1 MTCLSPLVRILTKI
15 PPFESWESLTSK
27 VFFTFYKVPHLPT
40 SEFAYLHSF
49 CWPSGFSPLSPKT
62 LPIPDHDSLLPSP
75 YPLTPRSCLCLL
87 NAEIKGVVK
96 HNQLSPLFVLYKC
109 LLLHSVFSTECMKA
123 VCAFVNVWTHKSR
136 RVWKRLHWMFWK
148 WRDKEQKY
156 WELNWFLWTGT
167 QDFNFLDVVTQ
178 CKVWET
184 CIIVFK
190 KKPGVVAHTFNHRL
204 QEAEAGRFLSS
215 RPAWSTKWVP
225 EQPEIHR
232 ETLSPKKQQ
241 QQKHIRNHIIDLRIK
256 YKVHNRRLLQLINWL

>member
-1 MTCLSPLVRILTKI
+1 MTSLSPLVKTLSKI
-15 PPFESWESLTSK
+15 PPFEFWESLTSK
-27 VFFTFYKVPHLPT
+27 AFCTLYKVPHLPP
-40 SEFAYLHSF
+40 SEFAYFHSF
-49 CWPSGFSPLSPKT
+49 CWPSGLFSSLSPKP
-62 LPIPDHDSLLPSP
+62 LPTPDHDSLLPSP

-123 VCAFVNVWTHKSR
+123 VCEFVNVWTHKSR

-184 CIIVFK
+184 CIIVLK
-190 KKPGVVAHTFNHRL
+190 IIQVWWHTCL
-204 QEAEAGRFLSS
+204 LY
-215 RPAWSTKWVP
+215 T
-225 EQPEIHR
+225 
-232 ETLSPKKQQ
+232 SPSP
-241 QQKHIRNHIIDLRIK
+241 RD
-256 YKVHNRRLLQLINWL
+256 

>member
-1 MTCLSPLVRILTKI
+1 MTSLSPLVKILSKI
-15 PPFESWESLTSK
+15 PPFESWVSLTSK
-27 VFFTFYKVPHLPT
+27 AFCTFYKVPHLPP
-40 SEFAYLHSF
+40 SEFAYFHSF
-49 CWPSGFSPLSPKT
+49 CWPSGLFSSLPQKPLPT
-62 LPIPDHDSLLPSP
+62 PDHDSLLPSP

-123 VCAFVNVWTHKSR
+123 VCEFVNVWTHKSR

-184 CIIVFK
+184 CIIVLK
-190 KKPGVVAHTFNHRL
+190 KIQVWWHTNSIPALRWLRQADFWVRGKPGL
-204 QEAEAGRFLSS
+204 QSEFQNSQSYTEKPCLQRNNNNNKN
-215 RPAWSTKWVP
+215 TK
-225 EQPEIHR
+225 EIA
-232 ETLSPKKQQ
+232 
-241 QQKHIRNHIIDLRIK
+241 
-256 YKVHNRRLLQLINWL
+256 LLI